1 MNRLKKA
8 MALGMM
14 SVMVVSSASFAES
27 PQDPYV
33 MTESMGSNLISGSN
47 DTSQSDSLPII
58 LSQQAPSGPQADLE
72 KPWEGKIK
80 SFRGSVFVQQL
91 SESPYPAVQTGDKDK
106 PVYLLIDKVIKD
118 KKDGDYIPFR
128 ADQFELAD
136 QCTIELYDDPSF
148 KKIINEERRLGDAF
162 IPLYVKVSEEKPGDV
177 KKEFFFV
184 LNLSFDNAPNIS
196 PIFNKEPNLS
206 DDSIKENGNR
216 YLRMQITLDAEND
229 KNAITK
235 RDITTKDDQLS
246 IEFFGQ
252 DSSFLRKE
260 EGAVQLNKEQP
271 TSVYF
276 YVKKDGGS
284 YYYELEINRSKQQ
297 PHTGGSSP
305 QSSVRPD
312 SSSSAADK
320 KSGTKNDMKKDAKND
335 MKQDAKKMDE
345 KKSDMKNVDQ
355 NKSSAESKVSTKLM
369 IGETKYTV
377 VVDGVA
383 IEKTADVAPTVHMG
397 RTLLPARMISE
408 ILGVT
413 VKFESATKMAS
424 FMYGENNKVE
434 LTLGQK
440 YMLVNG
446 QKMELTADILNQD
459 GRILLPLKDIQNAF
473 TQLGLKSNISWDSA
487 SKSVNIEK

>member
-58 LSQQAPSGPQADLE
+58 FSQQAPSGPQVNARIPKTLFIFRTQIDLSTDSNNKGTSPETRKILKVNIIRKRGEKFLTPNHIKAEGEYKVETYVDQGFKTSLE
-72 KPWEGKIK
+72 KLPIDTPIGFPIFIKISDQSSNSVYYYQLVIALENEEVEGEVKTIFGK
-80 SFRGSVFVQQL
+80 SIPD
-91 SESPYPAVQTGDKDK
+91 E
-106 PVYLLIDKVIKD
+106 VYN
-118 KKDGDYIPFR
+118 KDGYTKENRRVIQQEINTNLMP
-128 ADQFELAD
+128 
-136 QCTIELYDDPSF
+136 F
-148 KKIINEERRLGDAF
+148 KKEISVKDIERKNNQDTIIFYGTDSEYQKTTNESVV
-162 IPLYVKVSEEKPGDV
+162 IPLAKKTGFYFTVSTQHGET
-177 KKEFFFV
+177 
-184 LNLSFDNAPNIS
+184 I
-196 PIFNKEPNLS
+196 
-206 DDSIKENGNR
+206 
-216 YLRMQITLDAEND
+216 
-229 KNAITK
+229 
-235 RDITTKDDQLS
+235 
-246 IEFFGQ
+246 
-252 DSSFLRKE
+252 
-260 EGAVQLNKEQP
+260 
-271 TSVYF
+271 
-276 YVKKDGGS
+276 
-284 YYYELEINRSKQQ
+284 YYELIINNNDQGIQQ

-320 KSGTKNDMKKDAKND
+320 KSGTKNDIKKDAKND